1 MWTIAAPARA
11 ASMAD
16 VAISRGDTGTA
27 ELLAGVGA
35 DPVTAQVIMMG
46 RDMSTTNPGL
56 AFRHPERSGFYRR
69 RRVDVNSWKQAASG
83 VMS

>member
-1 MWTIAAPARA
+1 
-11 ASMAD
+11 MAD

-46 RDMSTTNPGL
+46 RDMSTSNLGP
-56 AFRHPERSGFYRR
+56 AFRYRERSGFYGR
-69 RRVDVNSWKQAASG
+69 RRVNETSRKQAASG
-83 VMS
+83 MMN